1 MQLFEI
7 SQTGEA
13 MLALVI
19 VGVMFLLFM
28 REQYP
33 AEVVAITGAA
43 AMLALGLLPYEAA
56 LNVLSNPAPW
66 TIGAM
71 FIVMGALV
79 PFPVTR
85 MPDATTLT
93 CWRCMPMSMKVVNN
107 YRSGP

>member
-43 AMLALGLLPYEAA
+43 AMLAHE
-56 LNVLSNPAPW
+56 
-66 TIGAM
+66 
-71 FIVMGALV
+71 
-79 PFPVTR
+79 
-85 MPDATTLT
+85 
-93 CWRCMPMSMKVVNN
+93 
-107 YRSGP
+107 